1 MAAKVLGTTR
11 DGAIR
16 SAGARPS
23 APTPTRWR
31 KERDWPRV
39 RDQPISTSRNLSR
52 NRRAISS
59 RIVRVRQRFA
69 AARVVCMP
77 VSGSQLCQRS
87 KRALQSRNDSKVAAA
102 LEEKLD
108 SLWKATEEQQFLE
121 LSALSS
127 GVKLEEAA
135 EEKKRQAR
143 TQLSVE
149 GPRAC
154 ALLATL
160 WAAAEEARSSAG
172 DGSSHDGSEQSSRV
186 STVWRCHAAL
196 WACSQAVAKELDTH
210 VADTMHPSA
219 DALPSCS
226 QSPSPRGQSASPRG
240 FSSTTPPPGAN
251 GNADTEVK
259 VDEVNVDAELKVV
272 DDPSSVSPLAR
283 PGSKLSSPFPTS
295 SSSSIPQWETV
306 MGFLAGGGRLSTM
319 SEPRLKELHEP
330 CKQWLLLMLYWLNL
344 TRLLQAKLASTAAA
358 DDASSGRWRIELL
371 CKTSAARVTFAAA
384 RDCDAVVCPRAAW
397 RDECRRHWRRRA
409 RWDVVRRGFE
419 GGVQR
424 VQGARVRRAGGKGHG
439 EGRPIWQRDCLGR
452 RECWRG
458 LWAERSRRPL
468 QWIVREWRSGAGAA
482 GGEGVPRGC
491 WSGLVDDCDV
501 TACQNEKSLK
511 DAKN

>member
-1 MAAKVLGTTR
+1 MRYNKNVDGEVLTTTGHRCVMAKRGR
-11 DGAIR
+11 
-16 SAGARPS
+16 
-23 APTPTRWR
+23 
-31 KERDWPRV
+31 
-39 RDQPISTSRNLSR
+39 
-52 NRRAISS
+52 
-59 RIVRVRQRFA
+59 A
-69 AARVVCMP
+69 AA
-77 VSGSQLCQRS
+77 QRTDS
-87 KRALQSRNDSKVAAA
+87 DSTELLDIEKFIAQSSSDLFARLSESDNDSPSPDVIKRLTALPKEQARIAATKVAAA

-143 TQLSVE
+143 TQLNVE

-210 VADTMHPSA
+210 VADTIHPSA

-330 CKQWLLLMLYWLNL
+330 CKQWLLLMLYWLDL

-371 CKTSAARVTFAAA
+371 ARPPPLVSPLLPRVIATLLSAHVRLGETNADGIGGGALVGMWSVEGLKEAFSAYKARASGEPAAKDTA
-384 RDCDAVVCPRAAW
+384 KGGQFGNEIAWGVASVGEAFGLSGRGGLYNGLSANGEAAQALPA
-397 RDECRRHWRRRA
+397 EKAFRRLL
-409 RWDVVRRGFE
+409 E
-419 GGVQR
+419 
-424 VQGARVRRAGGKGHG
+424 
-439 EGRPIWQRDCLGR
+439 
-452 RECWRG
+452 
-458 LWAERSRRPL
+458 WASR
-468 QWIVREWRSGAGAA
+468 
-482 GGEGVPRGC
+482 
-491 WSGLVDDCDV
+491 
-501 TACQNEKSLK
+501 
-511 DAKN
+511 

>member
-1 MAAKVLGTTR
+1 MAPKRGRAAQRTDSDSLAKEPKADL
-11 DGAIR
+11 DIEKFIAQ
-16 SAGARPS
+16 SSSDLFAR
-23 APTPTRWR
+23 
-31 KERDWPRV
+31 
-39 RDQPISTSRNLSR
+39 LSE
-52 NRRAISS
+52 SD
-59 RIVRVRQRFA
+59 
-69 AARVVCMP
+69 
-77 VSGSQLCQRS
+77 
-87 KRALQSRNDSKVAAA
+87 NDSPSPDVIKRLTALPKEQARIAATKVAAT

-143 TQLSVE
+143 TQLNVE

-251 GNADTEVK
+251 GNADTEVR

-295 SSSSIPQWETV
+295 SLSSIPQWETV
-306 MGFLAGGGRLSTM
+306 MGFL
-319 SEPRLKELHEP
+319 P
-330 CKQWLLLMLYWLNL
+330 
-344 TRLLQAKLASTAAA
+344 AAA
-358 DDASSGRWRIELL
+358 AY
-371 CKTSAARVTFAAA
+371 
-384 RDCDAVVCPRAAW
+384 
-397 RDECRRHWRRRA
+397 
-409 RWDVVRRGFE
+409 
-419 GGVQR
+419 
-424 VQGARVRRAGGKGHG
+424 
-439 EGRPIWQRDCLGR
+439 RP
-452 RECWRG
+452 
-458 LWAERSRRPL
+458 
-468 QWIVREWRSGAGAA
+468 
-482 GGEGVPRGC
+482 
-491 WSGLVDDCDV
+491 
-501 TACQNEKSLK
+501 
-511 DAKN
+511 